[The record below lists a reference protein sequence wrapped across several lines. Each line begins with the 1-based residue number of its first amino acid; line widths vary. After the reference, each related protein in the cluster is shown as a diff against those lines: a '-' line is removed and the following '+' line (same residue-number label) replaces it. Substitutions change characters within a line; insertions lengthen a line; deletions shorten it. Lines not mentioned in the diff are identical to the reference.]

1 MAINPNKLVIDV
13 EQLKKEN
20 IIYTTTNNGN
30 NYTISDSTINLE
42 NGNHIFVKFNAQNS
56 SDNSTLQINSN
67 DALPIYSIGTTGVK
81 AGEIY
86 ENAIFE
92 LLYNGTSFTIL
103 GNNSIA
109 TDDTFGKVKLNN
121 TLESTD
127 TNSALTAAQGAE
139 LKSQIGDLSQLSTTT
154 KTDLVSA
161 INQVTVGGGKV
172 GAKDPVTPIEI
183 NQTVQQLVDNETNE
197 DFIPITTTEAVYTAE
212 GEKLS
217 DYLSNNEAII
227 SDGTVKKIVV
237 CTYEEYK
244 ALENSNSI
252 DPNTEYHIPGVFATS
267 GTSGSGGSGGHTIVT
282 STGTA
287 MPQRTNLQFKGATV
301 TDSGVATVVS
311 TLSSSQSSTA
321 PLNTTNAH
329 QIKDI
334 NGNDI
339 VPVGLANAIYMNDG
353 ETVENKVTNL
363 VSNINIPQELFY
375 ATGELSSYAAAQ
387 YINLMYPNASAR
399 GLYTETDL
407 YYIGKPGSN
416 ELRYTVPVYSWNT
429 AYVSSIYLKK
439 YQKDEPTLGTEYDAR
454 RARQGEYGVVTVDT
468 DIATSNIAFDVSID
482 CYSYNLTK
490 IELGYYTN
498 TGNVNSATYEDVTPS
513 SITESENEYFNLSM
527 TISGEGNYYVCAR
540 LTYSDDLGTVIISR
554 NADGNLPTLEIQ
566 GGGGMAC
573 FTGETL
579 VHTSKGL
586 KQIKDITMDDFVLSE
601 NNEEDKEVA
610 PIYRLFNHKVNKL
623 YNIVLDTVD
632 KEIIKASWSHPFYT
646 VNRGEVLAKDLT
658 ISDILLNINN
668 KEINIKNIGIEELK
682 EPETVYEI
690 GVGRNNNYYV
700 GKNGI
705 LVHNEPIMLEKG
717 GNK

>member
-30 NYTISDSTINLE
+30 NYTINDSTINLE

-109 TDDTFGKVKLNN
+109 TNDTFGKVKLNN

-139 LKSQIGDLSQLSTTT
+139 LKNQIGDLSQLSTTT

-237 CTYEEYK
+237 CTYDEYK
-244 ALENSNSI
+244 ALENSSSI
-252 DPNTEYHIPGVFATS
+252 DPDTEYHIPGVFATS
-267 GTSGSGGSGGHTIVT
+267 GNSGSGGSGGHTIVT
-282 STGTA
+282 STGTT

-311 TLSSSQSSTA
+311 TLSSSQSSAA

-416 ELRYTVPVYSWNT
+416 ELRYTVPVYNWNT

-439 YQKDEPTLGTEYDAR
+439 YQKDEPALGTEYDAR

-468 DIATSNIAFDVSID
+468 DIATSNIAFDVSVD

-540 LTYSDDLGTVIISR
+540 LTYSDDLGTVIVSR
-554 NADGNLPTLEIQ
+554 NADRNLPMLEIQ

-586 KQIKDITMDDFVLSE
+586 KEIKDITMNDFVLSE